1 MQALIKTHRTDSA
14 GEIVLTVP
22 VEDVDALV
30 QAISGMLALAGHTVR
45 EVNAEG
51 EELFGI
57 EEVFPERT
65 PGMVLRGLRQKE
77 DMTQDE
83 LAERVGMKQHH
94 VSEMESGK
102 RPISLGSAKK
112 YAEIFQVPYQ
122 MLL

>member
-22 VEDVDALV
+22 AEDVDALV

-51 EELFGI
+51 EELFSVA
-57 EEVFPERT
+57 EVFPERA